1 MKLTYGYEMEFANGS
16 VNHLVVPPMLSNKI
30 TFTAGSNTSRW
41 MFYGTR
47 KEILD
52 WMRNHKDLELENAI
66 FSTLPT
72 SNGDSS
78 NDHGKS
84 DNFHTHTELVI
95 DMQYCYDPDQ
105 SYYNYCKSF
114 FVSDYGVERV
124 KVEIRPRIESKDRM
138 IETLCRTIVASGS
151 RLGAIVDDLETQ
163 WNSPAK
169 SYYQQTVDVFSD
181 APPPTHVLSADPP
194 SSIQI
199 NTSDI
204 PTR

>member
-1 MKLTYGYEMEFANGS
+1 MNLTYGYEMESANGS
-16 VNHLVVPPMLSNKI
+16 VSHLVVPPMLSNKI

-47 KEILD
+47 KDILD
-52 WMRNHKDLELENAI
+52 WMRNHKDLELENGI

-72 SNGDSS
+72 SNGDGN
-78 NDHGKS
+78 NDHP
-84 DNFHTHTELVI
+84 DAHTELVI
-95 DMQYCYDPDQ
+95 DMQYCHDPDQ

-114 FVSDYGVERV
+114 LISDYSVERV

-199 NTSDI
+199 NASYI